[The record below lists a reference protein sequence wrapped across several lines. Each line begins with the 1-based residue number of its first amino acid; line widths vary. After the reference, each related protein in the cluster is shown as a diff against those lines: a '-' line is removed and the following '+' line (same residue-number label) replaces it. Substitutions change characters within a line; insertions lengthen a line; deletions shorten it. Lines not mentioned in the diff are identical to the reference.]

1 MNNAEAKRKS
11 RDMRE
16 IIDELAFNPDTDFK
30 LFLKFF
36 TSIPNKQH
44 YNEDQLSSYTALQGV
59 GQSSRIMNGV

>member
-1 MNNAEAKRKS
+1 MNNGRAAV
-11 RDMRE
+11 
-16 IIDELAFNPDTDFK
+16 NPDLDFK
-30 LFLKFF
+30 LFLKIF